1 MFMHHLP
8 LHDRELIMRVF
19 WASLLALAGVAILVR
34 PNLLLWLSGTS
45 CCFRAPNDLSPDQAT
60 RLSKTLEARRQ
71 AEATPQPW
79 QRWLGILALVL
90 AVAQVIPAVPYAIPY
105 AVFCLG
111 LATCRL
117 LSYSAIRR
125 ATQRRV
131 APLVRRSPLEAFQ
144 PFLVLT
150 VAVALASVLLMGWVA
165 PLRPAVIVV
174 ALATALL
181 IWIAWQIASG
191 RVLLFGD
198 DPKMEYAVDRRVR
211 EGRVMN
217 LALLACAPAFVLAAP
232 SSPLVPEAYRSVTDA
247 AFWLTGAAFFATLI
261 GIYILSRRS
270 TAEFERAVA

>member
-19 WASLLALAGVAILVR
+19 WASLLALVGVAILVR
-34 PNLLLWLSGTS
+34 PNLLLWLSGTG
-45 CCFRAPNDLSPDQAT
+45 CYFRAPDDLSPDQVT

-71 AEATPQPW
+71 AETTPQPW

-90 AVAQVIPAVPYAIPY
+90 AVAQVVPAVPYAIPY

-111 LATCRL
+111 LAACQL

-165 PLRPAVIVV
+165 PL
-174 ALATALL
+174 
-181 IWIAWQIASG
+181 
-191 RVLLFGD
+191 
-198 DPKMEYAVDRRVR
+198 
-211 EGRVMN
+211 
-217 LALLACAPAFVLAAP
+217 
-232 SSPLVPEAYRSVTDA
+232 
-247 AFWLTGAAFFATLI
+247 
-261 GIYILSRRS
+261 
-270 TAEFERAVA
+270 